1 MKPNQLKLAKFRP
14 LRSLITLCVCALL
27 VFSSAMPALAARS
40 GVTKGEEK
48 LTGIEQEAQKMTK
61 EQPQSRGRTQAK
73 ANRGGVNEVQ
83 GSANAENMYRPDNIR
98 GDASVEGKVQ
108 RSLEKATG
116 KI

>member
-1 MKPNQLKLAKFRP
+1 MKSIQLKLAKFRP
-14 LRSLITLCVCALL
+14 LRSLITLGVCALL
-27 VFSSAMPALAARS
+27 VFSSAFPALAARS
-40 GVTKGEEK
+40 SVYKGEEK
-48 LTGIEQEAQKMTK
+48 LTGIEQEAQRMTK
-61 EQPQSRGRTQAK
+61 EQPQSRGQAQSK
-73 ANRGGVNEVQ
+73 SNRGGVNEVQ